1 MYDPTVARLTYR
13 ALLGR
18 RRALILGALPV
29 LLIVIASVVR
39 LLTGADD
46 QVASD
51 VLGGFALATMVPII
65 GVIAGT
71 GAIGP
76 EIDDGSVV
84 YLLAKPL
91 KRPTIIFTK
100 LIVAVAVTM
109 AFSAVPT
116 FIAGM
121 ILNGNGQQIAVAYT
135 VAALVASIAYAA
147 MFLLLG
153 TVTRHAVVL
162 GLVYALV
169 WEALF
174 GSLVAGARTLSVQQW
189 ALAVAHKVTGG
200 DLVTSDV
207 GLPTATV
214 LLVVELFFLD
224 SGFTCAPSHW
234 AKGCTARRQRGWR
247 SRNRRAKNGRSPGTS
262 GTTSYWTS
270 TSYGPRRRPSR
281 PPAPACSPPAGATED
296 PTPSHGA
303 PTSRPR
309 AGSSASGGAGGADG
323 SGPRGAFCSV
333 YSVASNSA
341 YGHSGSVHAAASN
354 RRHVLGEERDD
365 AHQQQYVELPT
376 GQLATG
382 RGVVT
387 PPPSPFRTE
396 SCPGRSLRA
405 RVLRADRPPGG
416 LAERQGTGLRRVP
429 HRASRGR
436 GRPRARSTRA
446 SSTPAPCAVP
456 AGHSD

>member
-29 LLIVIASVVR
+29 LLIVIATAVR

-174 GSLVAGARTLSVQQW
+174 GSLVSGARTLSVQQW

-214 LLVVELFFLD
+214 LLVVVTVLA
-224 SGFTCAPSHW
+224 TW
-234 AKGCTARRQRGWR
+234 
-247 SRNRRAKNGRSPGTS
+247 
-262 GTTSYWTS
+262 Y
-270 TSYGPRRRPSR
+270 
-281 PPAPACSPPAGATED
+281 AGQKLRTLTLA
-296 PTPSHGA
+296 
-303 PTSRPR
+303 
-309 AGSSASGGAGGADG
+309 
-323 SGPRGAFCSV
+323 
-333 YSVASNSA
+333 
-341 YGHSGSVHAAASN
+341 
-354 RRHVLGEERDD
+354 GEE
-365 AHQQQYVELPT
+365 
-376 GQLATG
+376 
-382 RGVVT
+382 
-387 PPPSPFRTE
+387 
-396 SCPGRSLRA
+396 
-405 RVLRADRPPGG
+405 
-416 LAERQGTGLRRVP
+416 
-429 HRASRGR
+429 
-436 GRPRARSTRA
+436 
-446 SSTPAPCAVP
+446 
-456 AGHSD
+456 

>member
-13 ALLGR
+13 GLLGR
-18 RRALILGALPV
+18 RRALILCVLPV
-29 LLIVIASVVR
+29 LLIVISVAVR
-39 LLTGADD
+39 GFSGADD

-51 VLGGFALATMVPII
+51 LLGGFALATMVPII

-147 MFLLLG
+147 LFLVLG
-153 TVTRHAVVL
+153 TVTRHAVVF

-174 GSLVAGARTLSVQQW
+174 GSLVSGARTLSVQQW

-207 GLPTATV
+207 GLTTATV
-214 LLVVELFFLD
+214 LLVAVTVLATWYA
-224 SGFTCAPSHW
+224 G
-234 AKGCTARRQRGWR
+234 QRLR
-247 SRNRRAKNGRSPGTS
+247 SLTLA
-262 GTTSYWTS
+262 
-270 TSYGPRRRPSR
+270 
-281 PPAPACSPPAGATED
+281 
-296 PTPSHGA
+296 
-303 PTSRPR
+303 
-309 AGSSASGGAGGADG
+309 
-323 SGPRGAFCSV
+323 
-333 YSVASNSA
+333 
-341 YGHSGSVHAAASN
+341 
-354 RRHVLGEERDD
+354 GEE
-365 AHQQQYVELPT
+365 
-376 GQLATG
+376 
-382 RGVVT
+382 
-387 PPPSPFRTE
+387 
-396 SCPGRSLRA
+396 
-405 RVLRADRPPGG
+405 
-416 LAERQGTGLRRVP
+416 
-429 HRASRGR
+429 
-436 GRPRARSTRA
+436 
-446 SSTPAPCAVP
+446 
-456 AGHSD
+456 